1 MLSSQEWI
9 LTGIIAATLLSIASG
24 RIRPDLAAILVL
36 VTLPITGVI
45 SFQEAFSGFSRSVV
59 ITIIGLFM
67 ITQALEDTGIVQW
80 MAARLAHMGGG
91 SEPRLILLF
100 MAAGATLS
108 LVMNNIA
115 AGAVLL
121 PAAVRVG
128 HDSRV
133 PPSKL
138 LIPLSFGTLVGG
150 MATYFTTANIV
161 LSSILRDQGQ
171 VRLNMVDFIPTGGLI
186 VLAGLAFMAL
196 IGRHLLPDHESVGQA
211 ERSVGPARSLYETY
225 ALDERL
231 WEVRVTAGSRLVNT
245 ALESSGI
252 GEGLGLTVIGIW
264 RGHRFILNPDPL
276 EVVKPD
282 DRLLVLGRHER
293 VYQMSDWGV
302 AIERATNWAN
312 GSPESIDLTEVIIP
326 PRSSVVG
333 KSLVDLDFRHK
344 YNATIAA
351 LWREGRSFRTDVGKM
366 SLEVGDALLVLGPS
380 SAIVSLAQ
388 ERDFL
393 VLRSDQVLHPLRPQK
408 AGWALLIT
416 VLVLLISIV
425 EIVPTAEAMMIG
437 AAAMALTGCINLD
450 EAYRAIE
457 WRVVFLIAGLLP
469 ISIAMINTG
478 LAARVGSTVVDAVAP
493 FGGLALAAG
502 LFILTMLITQ
512 AIGGQVAA
520 LIIGPI
526 AVTSALQLG
535 VNPQA
540 IAVAVAIA
548 CSTAFLT
555 PVAHPVNILMMG
567 PGGYTFGDFFKIGS
581 GMSIV
586 TFVALLVGMV
596 VFWSL

>member
-1 MLSSQEWI
+1 
-9 LTGIIAATLLSIASG
+9 
-24 RIRPDLAAILVL
+24 
-36 VTLPITGVI
+36 
-45 SFQEAFSGFSRSVV
+45 
-59 ITIIGLFM
+59 
-67 ITQALEDTGIVQW
+67 
-80 MAARLAHMGGG
+80 
-91 SEPRLILLF
+91 LF

-121 PAAVRVG
+121 PAAVRAG

-161 LSSILRDQGQ
+161 LSSILRDHGQ
-171 VRLNMVDFIPTGGLI
+171 ARLNMMDFFPTGSLI

-196 IGRHLLPDHESVGQA
+196 DGRHLLPDHESMEQA
-211 ERSVGPARSLYETY
+211 ENSDEPDGNLYETY
-225 ALDERL
+225 ALGERL
-231 WEVRVTAGSRLVNT
+231 WEVSVAAASRLVNT
-245 ALESSGI
+245 ALVRSGI
-252 GEGLGLTVIGIW
+252 GQGLGLTVIGIW
-264 RGHRFILNPDPL
+264 RGRRFILDPAPL
-276 EVVKPD
+276 EVIKPD
-282 DRLLVLGRHER
+282 DCLLVLGRGER
-293 VYQMSDWGV
+293 VHQMRDWGV
-302 AIERATNWAN
+302 EIGRATHRAN
-312 GSPESIDLTEVIIP
+312 ADPESIELTEIIIP

-333 KSLVDLDFRHK
+333 KSLVDLDFRRK
-344 YNATIAA
+344 YTVTIAA
-351 LWREGRSFRTDVGKM
+351 VWREGRSFRTDVGKM
-366 SLEVGDALLVLGPS
+366 PLEVGDALLVLGPS

-393 VLRSDQVLHPLRPQK
+393 VLQHDQVYRPLRPQK

-416 VLVLLISIV
+416 ALVLLISIV

-469 ISIAMINTG
+469 ISIAMMNTG
-478 LAARVGSTVVDAVAP
+478 LAERIGTAVVDAVAP
-493 FGGLALAAG
+493 FGGLALAAS
-502 LFILTMLITQ
+502 LYIVTMLITQ
-512 AIGGQVAA
+512 VIGGQVAA
-520 LIIGPI
+520 LVIGPV

-540 IAVAVAIA
+540 VAVAVAIA

-581 GMSIV
+581 RMSIV
-586 TFVALLVGMV
+586 TFVAMLVGMV
-596 VFWSL
+596 VFWNL